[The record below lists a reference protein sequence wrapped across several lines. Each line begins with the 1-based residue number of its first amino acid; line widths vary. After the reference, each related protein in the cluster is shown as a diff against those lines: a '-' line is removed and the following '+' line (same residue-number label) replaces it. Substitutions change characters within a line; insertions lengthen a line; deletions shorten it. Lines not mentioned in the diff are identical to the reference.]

1 MDSIQYIPSYCENLC
16 LVKMMNKQTKNQCKV
31 SSMKTSV
38 SLKSIYRE
46 YCGIMT

>member
-1 MDSIQYIPSYCENLC
+1 MDSIQYIPSYCENLR
-16 LVKMMNKQTKNQCKV
+16 LLKMMNKQTKNQCKV
-31 SSMKTSV
+31 SSVKTSV